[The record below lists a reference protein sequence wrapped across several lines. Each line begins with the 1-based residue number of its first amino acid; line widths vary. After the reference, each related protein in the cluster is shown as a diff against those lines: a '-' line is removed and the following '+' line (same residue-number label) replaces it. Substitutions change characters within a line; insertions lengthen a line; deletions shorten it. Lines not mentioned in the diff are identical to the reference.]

1 MQITGEGKT
10 DIVGHEAFMC
20 KAGIGAI
27 PVNWFFVKGGGG
39 SFFRKTFF
47 TKRFKKEQLIDMTH

>member
-20 KAGIGAI
+20 KAGIEAM

-39 SFFRKTFF
+39 LFFSQNVFYQTFQE
-47 TKRFKKEQLIDMTH
+47 RATH